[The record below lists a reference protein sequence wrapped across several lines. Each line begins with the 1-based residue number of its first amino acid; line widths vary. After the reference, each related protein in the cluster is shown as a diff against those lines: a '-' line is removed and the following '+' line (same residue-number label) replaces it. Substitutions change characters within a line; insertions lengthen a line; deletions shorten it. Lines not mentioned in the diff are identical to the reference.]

1 VVVGLAWFEDE
12 EVVVRLDVVL
22 SMEDAMEVVEIE

>member
-1 VVVGLAWFEDE
+1 MVGLAWFEDE
-12 EVVVRLDVVL
+12 EVVRLDVVF